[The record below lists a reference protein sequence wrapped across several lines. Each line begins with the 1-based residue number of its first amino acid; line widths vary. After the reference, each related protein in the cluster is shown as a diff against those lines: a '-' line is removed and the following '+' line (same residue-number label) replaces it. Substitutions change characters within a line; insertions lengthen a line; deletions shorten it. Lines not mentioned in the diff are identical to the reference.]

1 MMQVVNYTQFRINL
15 KATLDTVA
23 LDDDTVIVSRG
34 NSNDAVIISLRE
46 YNSIQET
53 LHLLS
58 SDSNRERLLR
68 AIERDKNNQFEKHPL
83 LFD

>member
-1 MMQVVNYTQFRINL
+1 MQVVNYTQFRINL
-15 KATLDTVA
+15 KATLDAVA

-46 YNSIQET
+46 YNAIQET

-68 AIERDKNNQFEKHPL
+68 AIERDKNNQFEKYPL